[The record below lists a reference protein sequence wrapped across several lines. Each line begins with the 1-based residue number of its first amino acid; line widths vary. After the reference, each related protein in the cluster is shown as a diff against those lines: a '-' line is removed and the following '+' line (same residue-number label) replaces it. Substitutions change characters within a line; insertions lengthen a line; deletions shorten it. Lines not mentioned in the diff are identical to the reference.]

1 MRRKVAGLHSQTGM
15 PTTAPVIEPR
25 TTIRTA
31 PWWNVV
37 LLNDDDHTYE
47 YVVDMLGKVFG
58 HSQEKALQ
66 MALEVDTT
74 GRVIVDTT
82 TKERAEL
89 KQEQV
94 HAFGSDHRLP
104 GSAGS
109 MTAEIEPVE

>member
-1 MRRKVAGLHSQTGM
+1 M
-15 PTTAPVIEPR
+15 PTTTPVIEPQ
-25 TTIRTA
+25 TVIRTA

-47 YVVDMLGKVFG
+47 YVIDMLGKVFG
-58 HSQEKALQ
+58 HSPEQALR

-82 TKERAEL
+82 SKERAEL

-94 HAFGSDHRLP
+94 QAYGPDPRLP
-104 GSAGS
+104 RSAGS

>member
-1 MRRKVAGLHSQTGM
+1 M
-15 PTTAPVIEPR
+15 PTTTPVIEPQ
-25 TTIRTA
+25 TVIRIA

-47 YVVDMLGKVFG
+47 YVIDMLGKVFG
-58 HSQEKALQ
+58 HGPEKALL

-82 TKERAEL
+82 SKERAEL

-94 HAFGSDHRLP
+94 HAFGPDPRLP
-104 GSAGS
+104 RSAGS